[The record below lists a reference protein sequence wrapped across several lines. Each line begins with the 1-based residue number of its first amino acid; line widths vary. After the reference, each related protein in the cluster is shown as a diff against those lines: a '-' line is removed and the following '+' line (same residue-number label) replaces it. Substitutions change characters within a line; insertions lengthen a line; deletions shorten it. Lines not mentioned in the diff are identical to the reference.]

1 MTKMLLTN
9 WVEEKKTQAQEA
21 YKKELLPGR
30 VSHQWKYS
38 DPNDFIPNPEKF
50 SNISKVETP
59 RWGVSGYSQK
69 GVIVLDIISAIKQH
83 EDLFRSCFGKLI
95 SKSPSK
101 ITLLNE
107 AYWNSGFFIYIPK
120 KMHIGD
126 VITMSNGLTKS
137 NSFYPTRNFVYLEE
151 GAEAKLSGLMYSP
164 DASNSYSNVVT
175 EVFLEKGAKLTHA
188 IIQNYSDS
196 IRYHHAQRALLSE
209 GSELS
214 NIIISIGGE
223 KSKLDFGVNLNEKG
237 ASASI
242 YGIVLGNKKQTFDHH
257 TSIKH
262 NAPMTNSYLDF
273 KVALKD
279 KAKSAFTGNLFIDHS
294 AVKSSAYQENRNLLL
309 SEDAK
314 AESIPELEILTN
326 DVKRCSHGVTVGKI
340 DMSQIFYLMS
350 RGLSFEEAE
359 ILIVKGFLEP
369 TISKIP
375 ESSPSIK
382 RDIEMRIKQKLGD
395 TSESEY
401 EH

>member
-1 MTKMLLTN
+1 MTNMLLTN
-9 WVEEKKTQAQEA
+9 WIEEKKTQAIEA
-21 YKKELLPGR
+21 YKKELLPSR
-30 VSHQWKYS
+30 VSHLWKYS
-38 DPNDFIPNPEKF
+38 DPNDFIPASDKL
-50 SNISKVETP
+50 SNLFEVEP
-59 RWGVSGYSQK
+59 IGCLQNFQH
-69 GVIVLDIISAIKQH
+69 GVIVLDIMSAVKQH
-83 EDLFRSCFGKLI
+83 EDLFKNCFGKLI

-101 ITLLNE
+101 LTLLNE
-107 AYWNSGFFIYIPK
+107 AYWSSGYFIYIPK
-120 KMHIGD
+120 KRHVGE
-126 VITMSNGLTKS
+126 VITMSNGLAKS

-151 GAEAKLSGLMYSP
+151 GAEAKLSELMYSGNT
-164 DASNSYSNVVT
+164 SNSYSNVIT
-175 EVFLEKGAKLTHA
+175 EVFLEKHAKLTHA
-188 IIQNYSDS
+188 IVQNYSNS
-196 IRYHHAQRALLSE
+196 IRYHHTQRAFLGE
-209 GSELS
+209 FSELS
-214 NIIISIGGE
+214 SIIVSIGGE
-223 KSKLDFGVNLNEKG
+223 KSKLDFGIDLNEKG
-237 ASASI
+237 ASVSI
-242 YGIVLGNKKQTFDHH
+242 YGIVLGDKKQAFDHH

-273 KVALKD
+273 KVALKE

-340 DMSQIFYLMS
+340 DMSQVFYLMS

-382 RDIEMRIKQKLGD
+382 RDIEMRVKQKLGD